1 MGKEGGHVWEYNFTD
16 MAFLNATHHD
26 WHTIINTTEDD
37 WHTTVNT
44 TEDDWHTTVNTT
56 EDDWQINVNATFLGS
71 LFSCDKWS
79 QPQHLLFQLANGC
92 FFVSYLAPSQ
102 RKGLLF
108 MHLILILGFLL
119 YSTWA
124 WNVICA
130 PDVFSW
136 NFTFMLLNMGQTL
149 YIIYQMRPVKV
160 NKELEAM
167 YEALFQPLNVPR
179 LLFKRLV
186 SVEYAQVMSLH
197 AGEAYAMQNLTR
209 TDRLG
214 LLLSGKVN
222 VMAENQFLHS
232 ITNMQ
237 FLDSPEFESS
247 RASLEDKF
255 KVSIIAATSCRYVFW
270 QRTSLE
276 YLFVKE
282 SYLATVLSTIIAR
295 DITTKLYNMNQK
307 IVTEK
312 GSHLDIR
319 LPSLTSSLSS
329 SCGGDGS
336 LRSPARFSLRSS
348 GGGGLGGG
356 HGGSGS
362 STGGMGCTGG
372 LASSF
377 AGVAG
382 LGMGTKH
389 SRLGY
394 TILPTSAPRH
404 EGRERLDLAYRE
416 SRCTFRDNS
425 LTYRENGYV
434 PNGRPEMTPLTEL
447 PSTDSLTDTSHD
459 IQTWLEDSSRYTH
472 R

>member
-1 MGKEGGHVWEYNFTD
+1 MPSDAGVAEWPANLTD
-16 MAFLNATHHD
+16 ALNGSD
-26 WHTIINTTEDD
+26 PRREDD
-37 WHTTVNT
+37 WPLGDYTNS
-44 TEDDWHTTVNTT
+44 
-56 EDDWQINVNATFLGS
+56 TFLGS
-71 LFSCDKWS
+71 LLSCDVWTS
-79 QPQHLLFQLANGC
+79 PQHLLFQLANGC

-108 MHLILILGFLL
+108 MHGILILGFLL

-124 WNVICA
+124 WNIICA

-160 NKELEAM
+160 NRELEAM

-186 SVEYAQVMSLH
+186 SVEYAQVLSLH

-222 VMAENQFLHS
+222 VMADNQFLHA

-247 RASLEDKF
+247 RASLDDKF
-255 KVSIIAATSCRYVFW
+255 KVSIIAATTCRYVFW

-282 SYLATVLSTIIAR
+282 PYLATVLSTIIAR
-295 DITTKLYNMNQK
+295 DITSKLYNMNQK

-319 LPSLTSSLSS
+319 LPLLTSSLSS
-329 SCGGDGS
+329 SCGGDSS
-336 LRSPARFSLRSS
+336 LRSPARCSIRS
-348 GGGGLGGG
+348 GGGGVGCVGGG
-356 HGGSGS
+356 HGGSDS
-362 STGGMGCTGG
+362 STGGVGCTGG
-372 LASSF
+372 LASSL

-382 LGMGTKH
+382 LGMSAKH
-389 SRLGY
+389 ARHGY
-394 TILPTSAPRH
+394 TILPTSAPAY
-404 EGRERLDLAYRE
+404 EGREPEAPCRE
-416 SRCTFRDNS
+416 GGRGGTFRDH
-425 LTYRENGYV
+425 LGYRENGYV

-459 IQTWLEDSSRYTH
+459 IQTWLEDSSRYAH
-472 R
+472 Q

>member
-1 MGKEGGHVWEYNFTD
+1 M
-16 MAFLNATHHD
+16 
-26 WHTIINTTEDD
+26 
-37 WHTTVNT
+37 
-44 TEDDWHTTVNTT
+44 
-56 EDDWQINVNATFLGS
+56 
-71 LFSCDKWS
+71 
-79 QPQHLLFQLANGC
+79 
-92 FFVSYLAPSQ
+92 
-102 RKGLLF
+102 KGLLF
-108 MHLILILGFLL
+108 MHSILILGFLL

-124 WNVICA
+124 WNIICA

-186 SVEYAQVMSLH
+186 SLEYAQVMSLH

-222 VMAENQFLHS
+222 VMADNQFLHS
-232 ITNMQ
+232 ITSMQ

-247 RASLEDKF
+247 RASLDDKF
-255 KVSIIAATSCRYVFW
+255 KVSIIAATPCRYVFW
-270 QRTSLE
+270 QRSGLE

-329 SCGGDGS
+329 SVGGDGS
-336 LRSPARFSLRSS
+336 LKSPARCSVRS
-348 GGGGLGGG
+348 GGGIGGVGLGGL

-362 STGGMGCTGG
+362 SAGGVGCTGG
-372 LASSF
+372 LASSL

-382 LGMGTKH
+382 LGMGAKH
-389 SRLGY
+389 ARLGY
-394 TILPTSAPRH
+394 TILPTSAPGY
-404 EGRERLDLAYRE
+404 EGRERLDLSYRECRGAYR
-416 SRCTFRDNS
+416 DQ
-425 LTYRENGYV
+425 LGQRENGYV

-447 PSTDSLTDTSHD
+447 PSSDSLTDTSHD
-459 IQTWLEDSSRYTH
+459 IQTWLEDSSRYTS
-472 R
+472 

>member
-1 MGKEGGHVWEYNFTD
+1 MGSDNDLAWDYNLTD
-16 MAFLNATHHD
+16 ADVVNG
-26 WHTIINTTEDD
+26 TEDD
-37 WHTTVNT
+37 IEPLSLN
-44 TEDDWHTTVNTT
+44 NS
-56 EDDWQINVNATFLGS
+56 TFLGT
-71 LFSCDKWS
+71 LLSCEKWS
-79 QPQHLLFQLANGC
+79 LPQHLLFQLANGL

-102 RKGLLF
+102 MKGLLF
-108 MHLILILGFLL
+108 MHSILILGFLL

-124 WNVICA
+124 WNIICA

-167 YEALFQPLNVPR
+167 YEALFQPLNV
-179 LLFKRLV
+179 
-186 SVEYAQVMSLH
+186 
-197 AGEAYAMQNLTR
+197 
-209 TDRLG
+209 
-214 LLLSGKVN
+214 N
-222 VMAENQFLHS
+222 VMADNQFLHS
-232 ITNMQ
+232 ITSMQ

-247 RASLEDKF
+247 RASLDDKF
-255 KVSIIAATSCRYVFW
+255 KVSIIAATPCRYVFW
-270 QRTSLE
+270 QRSGLE

-282 SYLATVLSTIIAR
+282 SYLATVVSTIIAR

-329 SCGGDGS
+329 SVGGDGS
-336 LRSPARFSLRSS
+336 LKSPARCSVRS
-348 GGGGLGGG
+348 GGGIGGVGLGGL

-362 STGGMGCTGG
+362 SAGGVGCTGG
-372 LASSF
+372 LASSL

-382 LGMGTKH
+382 LGMGAKH

-394 TILPTSAPRH
+394 TILPTSAPGY
-404 EGRERLDLAYRE
+404 EGRERLDLSYRECRGAYR
-416 SRCTFRDNS
+416 DQ
-425 LTYRENGYV
+425 LGQRENGYV

-447 PSTDSLTDTSHD
+447 PSSDSLTDTSHD
-459 IQTWLEDSSRYTH
+459 IQTWLEDSSRYTS
-472 R
+472 

>member
-1 MGKEGGHVWEYNFTD
+1 MAEDWDYNLTD
-16 MAFLNATHHD
+16 VDSFN
-26 WHTIINTTEDD
+26 
-37 WHTTVNT
+37 V
-44 TEDDWHTTVNTT
+44 T
-56 EDDWQINVNATFLGS
+56 EDDWQSTVNSTFLGS
-71 LFSCDKWS
+71 LFSCAHWTH
-79 QPQHLLFQLANGC
+79 PQHLLFQLANGC

-102 RKGLLF
+102 RMGLLF
-108 MHLILILGFLL
+108 MHCILILGFLL

-167 YEALFQPLNVPR
+167 YEALFQPL
-179 LLFKRLV
+179 
-186 SVEYAQVMSLH
+186 
-197 AGEAYAMQNLTR
+197 
-209 TDRLG
+209 D
-214 LLLSGKVN
+214 
-222 VMAENQFLHS
+222 
-232 ITNMQ
+232 

-336 LRSPARFSLRSS
+336 LRSPARFSLRYVFPSS
-348 GGGGLGGG
+348 GMFFLRHVCCSLYRPSYWFYRHLQFSIHFSFQWVFIHLRLLQVDPPPSTSPSDRSPSTHASIRSGGGGGGLGGG

-362 STGGMGCTGG
+362 SAGGVGCTGG
-372 LASSF
+372 LASSL

-382 LGMGTKH
+382 LGLGAKH
-389 SRLGY
+389 ARLGY
-394 TILPTSAPRH
+394 TILPTSAPRY

-416 SRCTFRDNS
+416 NRGAYRDN
-425 LTYRENGYV
+425 LAYRENGYV

-459 IQTWLEDSSRYTH
+459 IHTWLEDSSRYTH

>member
-1 MGKEGGHVWEYNFTD
+1 MAEEGDFNFTL
-16 MAFLNATHHD
+16 MEALGGQEAAQ
-26 WHTIINTTEDD
+26 E
-37 WHTTVNT
+37 VNVT
-44 TEDDWHTTVNTT
+44 LDNLLDPANS
-56 EDDWQINVNATFLGS
+56 TFLGS
-71 LFSCDKWS
+71 IFSCEVWTS
-79 QPQHLLFQLANGC
+79 PQHLLFQLANGC

-102 RKGLLF
+102 SKGLLF
-108 MHLILILGFLL
+108 MHCVLIIGFLL

-149 YIIYQMRPVKV
+149 YIIYQMRPVKL

-222 VMAENQFLHS
+222 VMADNQFLHS
-232 ITNMQ
+232 ITSMQ
-237 FLDSPEFESS
+237 FIDSPEFESS

-270 QRTSLE
+270 HRTSLE

-282 SYLATVLSTIIAR
+282 SYLAAVLSTLIAR
-295 DITTKLYNMNQK
+295 DITTKLYHMNQK

-329 SCGGDGS
+329 SCGGEGS
-336 LRSPARFSLRSS
+336 LRSPARFSIRS
-348 GGGGLGGG
+348 GVGGGLGGG

-362 STGGMGCTGG
+362 SAGGVGCGGG
-372 LASSF
+372 LASSL

-382 LGMGTKH
+382 MGTSTKH

-394 TILPTSAPRH
+394 TILPTSAPRY
-404 EGRERLDLAYRE
+404 EGRDRLDLAYRE
-416 SRCTFRDNS
+416 GGRG
-425 LTYRENGYV
+425 TYRENGYV

-447 PSTDSLTDTSHD
+447 PSTDSLTDAAHD
-459 IQTWLEDSSRYTH
+459 IHTWLEDSSRYTQ
-472 R
+472 RE

>member
-1 MGKEGGHVWEYNFTD
+1 MAEDWDYNLTD
-16 MAFLNATHHD
+16 VDSFN
-26 WHTIINTTEDD
+26 
-37 WHTTVNT
+37 V
-44 TEDDWHTTVNTT
+44 T
-56 EDDWQINVNATFLGS
+56 EDDWQSTVNSTFLGS
-71 LFSCDKWS
+71 LFSCAHWTH
-79 QPQHLLFQLANGC
+79 PQHLLFQLANGC

-102 RKGLLF
+102 RMGLLF
-108 MHLILILGFLL
+108 MHCILILGFLL

-167 YEALFQPLNVPR
+167 YEALFQPL
-179 LLFKRLV
+179 
-186 SVEYAQVMSLH
+186 
-197 AGEAYAMQNLTR
+197 
-209 TDRLG
+209 D
-214 LLLSGKVN
+214 VN
-222 VMAENQFLHS
+222 VMADNQFLHS
-232 ITNMQ
+232 IINMQ

-336 LRSPARFSLRSS
+336 LRSPARFSLRSGG

-362 STGGMGCTGG
+362 SAGGVGCTGG
-372 LASSF
+372 LASSL

-382 LGMGTKH
+382 LGLGAKH
-389 SRLGY
+389 ARLGY
-394 TILPTSAPRH
+394 TILPTSAPRY

-416 SRCTFRDNS
+416 NRGAYRDN
-425 LTYRENGYV
+425 LAYRENGYV

-459 IQTWLEDSSRYTH
+459 IHTWLEDSSRYTH

>member
-1 MGKEGGHVWEYNFTD
+1 MGSDNDLAWDYNLTD
-16 MAFLNATHHD
+16 ADVVNG
-26 WHTIINTTEDD
+26 TEDD
-37 WHTTVNT
+37 IEPLSLN
-44 TEDDWHTTVNTT
+44 NS
-56 EDDWQINVNATFLGS
+56 TFLDVS
-71 LFSCDKWS
+71 LVLFGEHLLCIPGTLLSCEKWS
-79 QPQHLLFQLANGC
+79 LPQHLLFQLANGL

-102 RKGLLF
+102 MKGLLF
-108 MHLILILGFLL
+108 MHSILILGFLL

-124 WNVICA
+124 WNIICA

-186 SVEYAQVMSLH
+186 SLEYAQVMSLH

-222 VMAENQFLHS
+222 VMADNQFLHS
-232 ITNMQ
+232 ITSMQ

-247 RASLEDKF
+247 RASLDDKF
-255 KVSIIAATSCRYVFW
+255 KVSIIAATPCRYVFW
-270 QRTSLE
+270 QRSGLE

-282 SYLATVLSTIIAR
+282 SYLATVVSTIIAR

-329 SCGGDGS
+329 SVGGDGS
-336 LRSPARFSLRSS
+336 LKSPARS
-348 GGGGLGGG
+348 GGGIGGVGLGGL

-362 STGGMGCTGG
+362 SAGGVGCTGG
-372 LASSF
+372 LASSL

-382 LGMGTKH
+382 LGMGAKH

-394 TILPTSAPRH
+394 TILPTSAPGY
-404 EGRERLDLAYRE
+404 EGRERLDLSYRECRGAYR
-416 SRCTFRDNS
+416 DQ
-425 LTYRENGYV
+425 LGQRENGYV

-447 PSTDSLTDTSHD
+447 PSSDSLTDTSHD
-459 IQTWLEDSSRYTH
+459 IQTWLEDSSRYTS
-472 R
+472 